1 MMRTLFNTILVIL
14 LTFPGAFAQ
23 TLDDYFKIAA
33 ENNPGLQAEYKAFEA
48 AMQKVPQVNTL
59 PDPTFS
65 FGYFISPVETRVGP
79 QRAKFSLTQMF
90 PWFGTLK
97 ARGDAATLQAEAR
110 YQAFLDARNRL
121 YFQVAAAWYPLYELN
136 KWKQIEQENIDILES
151 YKTIATT
158 KFENGRGSM
167 VDVLRV
173 DIMLKDAET
182 RLQILNDKEKPLLST
197 FNNLLNR
204 DKNAPVAVADSLST
218 PELPGEMSK
227 DSLLNRNPVLAELDL
242 RIKASEASEVVAQ
255 KQGLPNL
262 GVGLDY
268 VIVGEPSGM
277 TSADNGKDVLMPMVS
292 VSIPLFRKKYKAA
305 EQEARLMQESFSLQ
319 KKNRLNTLISEYDQT
334 SFDLQQ
340 KKHLVQLFEKQIQ
353 TTQQSLNLLFT
364 AYGNSGKEFE
374 EVLRMQQQ
382 LLQYEKNK
390 ATALTEFNVALA
402 KINYLTAKTYNNE
415 NK

>member
-1 MMRTLFNTILVIL
+1 MKIIINTIIIL
-14 LTFPGAFAQ
+14 LMAIPASFAQ

-33 ENNPGLQAEYKAFEA
+33 ENNPGLQSSYKEFEA
-48 AMQKVPQVNTL
+48 AMQKVPQVNAL
-59 PDPTFS
+59 PDPNFS
-65 FGYFISPVETRVGP
+65 FGYFLSPVETRVGP

-97 ARGDAATLQAEAR
+97 ARGDAATLMAEAR
-110 YQAFLDARNRL
+110 YQAFLDSRNRL
-121 YFQVAAAWYPLYELN
+121 YFQVAAAYFPLYELN

-182 RLQILNDKEKPLLST
+182 RLQILNDKEKPLLSS

-204 DKNAPVAVADSLST
+204 DENEQVEVVDSLSV
-218 PELPGEMSK
+218 EDLPAEISN
-227 DSLLNRNPVLAELDL
+227 DSLLMRNPALAELEL
-242 RIKASEASEVVAQ
+242 KTRASEASEVIAQ
-255 KQGLPNL
+255 KQGLPNV

-268 VIVGEPSGM
+268 VVVGKSSTM
-277 TSADNGKDVLMPMVS
+277 TASDNGKDVLMPMVS

-305 EQEARLMQESFSLQ
+305 EREAQLRQESFSLQ
-319 KKNRLNTLISEYDQT
+319 KENAFNTLVSEFDRTRFTLQEQQQLINLYNGQIST
-334 SFDLQQ
+334 
-340 KKHLVQLFEKQIQ
+340 IR
-353 TTQQSLNLLFT
+353 QSLNLLFT

-382 LLQYEKNK
+382 LLQYKKNK
-390 ATALTEFNVALA
+390 ATALAEFQIARA

>member
-1 MMRTLFNTILVIL
+1 MKKIILIIIFIGGTNTVQ
-14 LTFPGAFAQ
+14 AQ
-23 TLDDYFKIAA
+23 ALDSYFKIAA
-33 ENNPGLQAEYKAFEA
+33 ENNPGLQSSYKEFEA
-48 AMQKVPQVNTL
+48 AMQKVPQVNAL
-59 PDPTFS
+59 PDPNFS
-65 FGYFISPVETRVGP
+65 FGYFLSPVETRVGP

-97 ARGDAATLQAEAR
+97 ARGDAATLLAEAR

-121 YFQVAAAWYPLYELN
+121 YFQVAAAYFPLYELN
-136 KWKQIEQENIDILES
+136 RWKQIEQENIDILES
-151 YKTIATT
+151 YKTIATA

-173 DIMLKDAET
+173 DIMLEDAQT
-182 RLQILNDKEKPLLST
+182 RLQILNDKERQLLST

-204 DKNAPVAVADSLST
+204 DENEQVEIVDSLSVEHLST
-218 PELPGEMSK
+218 EIST
-227 DSLLNRNPVLAELDL
+227 DSLLMRNPALAELEL
-242 RIKASEASEVVAQ
+242 KTRASEASEVIAQ
-255 KQGLPNL
+255 KQGLPNV

-268 VIVGEPSGM
+268 VVVGKSSAM
-277 TSADNGKDVLMPMVS
+277 TVSDNGKDVLMPMVS

-305 EQEARLMQESFSLQ
+305 EREARLMQENFSLQ
-319 KKNRLNTLISEYDQT
+319 KENKMNTLVSE
-334 SFDLQQ
+334 FDRAKFELQQ
-340 KKHLVQLFEKQIQ
+340 QQQLVQLYEKQIG
-353 TTQQSLNLLFT
+353 TIWQSLNLLFT

-390 ATALTEFNVALA
+390 ATALTGFQVALA
-402 KINYLTAKTYNNE
+402 KINYLTAKTYHNE

>member
-1 MMRTLFNTILVIL
+1 MKIIINTIIVMLVAIS
-14 LTFPGAFAQ
+14 GGSAQ
-23 TLDDYFKIAA
+23 SLDDYFKIAA
-33 ENNPGLQAEYKAFEA
+33 ENNPGLQAKYKTFEA
-48 AMQKVPQVNTL
+48 AMQKVPQVNSL

-97 ARGDAATLQAEAR
+97 ARGDAATLMAEAK

-121 YFQVAAAWYPLYELN
+121 YFQVASAWYPLYELN
-136 KWKQIEQENIDILES
+136 KWKKLEKENIAILNS
-151 YKTIATT
+151 YKNITT
-158 KFENGRGSM
+158 RKFENGNSPM

-173 DIMLKDAET
+173 DILLKEAET
-182 RLQILNDKEKPLLST
+182 RLRILDDKEKPLLSA
-197 FNNLLNR
+197 FNSLLNR
-204 DKNAPVAVADSLST
+204 NETSPVEVIDSLTANIFSV
-218 PELPGEMSK
+218 EMKK
-227 DSLLNRNPVLAELDL
+227 DSLLEKNPVLAELDL
-242 RIKASEASEVVAQ
+242 KMHASEASETAAQ
-255 KQGLPNL
+255 KKGLPNI

-268 VIVGEPSGM
+268 VVVGQPSGM

-292 VSIPLFRKKYKAA
+292 VSIPLFRKKYRAA

-319 KKNRLNTLISEYDQT
+319 KKNVLNTLVSEFDRA
-334 SFDLQQ
+334 SFTLQQ
-340 KKHLVQLFEKQIQ
+340 QQQLVRLYEEQIS
-353 TTQQSLNLLFT
+353 TTRQSLNLLFT

-382 LLQYEKNK
+382 LLQYQKNK
-390 ATALTEFNVALA
+390 ATALAEFQTAQA
-402 KINYLTAKTYNNE
+402 KINYLTAKTIHDE